1 MHPIKNEA
9 RFAKNLAL
17 LIIAIGIALRLF
29 VYFQNRDLMVD
40 ELNVVRNVYE
50 RGFLALLQPL
60 DYQQYAPPLF
70 LWFLKLA
77 GTTLGYGEPA
87 MRLLP
92 LLASAAALIL
102 LYKLLRHLGIAAIPA
117 LCSFAF
123 SAFIIRYSTDV
134 KQYLSDAMVVLLLLH
149 LTTKVSIQR
158 PARSFLLIWIPAGTI
173 AILLSMPAAF
183 QLLGVGC
190 YYLLE
195 ARRDKRNAHFITL
208 GLVGFSWLLVF
219 GLYYW
224 FILRFQIGSDYLQS
238 WHSGYFL
245 DTSFSGEAWKR
256 NGNLL
261 QSLLEMIA
269 GTALWPVVVLY
280 FLLFIMGI
288 IHLAKRLPGMALL
301 TLIPIAVTLF
311 ASGLHMFT
319 LLPRVCIF
327 LAPLFLIVA
336 SYGLYQ
342 LVAFRP
348 AVFKKVALAI
358 SLLVCITVNPVY
370 LLAHRLEVDEL
381 SASVAFAQSRG
392 VAAHQ
397 IFLQE
402 WVTPSVVY
410 YSEIHPDRSKYQ
422 SYNEL
427 SVIPGNAQ
435 LDSFAHGLTQ
445 KSLRYAFVYYWIDD
459 ATLQEHRQKVFS
471 LLTPVDSLV
480 KPSYRVM
487 IYKAP

>member
-1 MHPIKNEA
+1 MHIIKNEA
-9 RFAKNLAL
+9 RLAKNLAW
-17 LIIAIGIALRLF
+17 LIIAIGIALRLY
-29 VYFQNRDLMVD
+29 VYFQSRDLMVD

-50 RGFLALLQPL
+50 RGWLELLQPL

-70 LWFLKLA
+70 LWILKLA
-77 GTTLGYGEPA
+77 GSTLGYGELA
-87 MRLLP
+87 MRLFP

-102 LYKLLRHLGIAAIPA
+102 LYKLLRPLGIAALPA

-134 KQYLSDAMVVLLLLH
+134 KQYLSDAMVVSLLLY
-149 LTTKVSIQR
+149 LTSKVSIRR
-158 PARSFLLIWIPAGTI
+158 PAQSFLLIWIPAGTV

-195 ARRDKRNAHFITL
+195 ARRDKRNTHLVTL
-208 GLVGFSWLLVF
+208 GLAGFSWLLVF

-224 FILRFQIGSDYLQS
+224 FILRFQIASDYLQA
-238 WHSGYFL
+238 WHSGYFPDL
-245 DTSFSGEAWKR
+245 SFSREAWEH
-256 NGNLL
+256 NSSLL
-261 QSLLEMIA
+261 ESLLEMMA
-269 GTALWPVVVLY
+269 GTAFWPVLVLY
-280 FLLFIMGI
+280 FLLFIIGI
-288 IHLAKRLPGMALL
+288 IHLVKRLPGMALL

-311 ASGLHMFT
+311 ASGRHIFT

-327 LAPLFLIVA
+327 LAPQFLMVA

-342 LVAFRP
+342 LVALRP
-348 AVFKKVALAI
+348 AVFKKVAVVI
-358 SLLVCITVNPVY
+358 SLLVCVAVNPFY

-381 SASVAFAQSRG
+381 SASVTFAQSRG
-392 VAAHQ
+392 VAVNH

-410 YSEIHPDRSKYQ
+410 YSEIHPNRSKYQ

-435 LDSFAHGLTQ
+435 LDSFAHVLTQ
-445 KSLRYAFVYYWIDD
+445 TSARYAFVYYWRDD
-459 ATLQEHRQKVFS
+459 ATLQEHRQKVFA

-487 IYKAP
+487 IYEAP